1 MRGYIPVVDIFA
13 GPGGLS
19 EGFSN
24 FETALHRRV
33 FDVVLSIE
41 KEKHARETLKLRT
54 FYRLL
59 RSDTSLKLANYFR
72 FLRGEITLDKLYDSH
87 RSIELKADR
96 IAWQAELGLT
106 STYPREKVDQ
116 RIEEAL
122 DGVSNFVLIGGPP
135 CQAYSIAGRSRNK
148 NNKNY
153 DPKQDKHQT
162 LYKEYLQILAD
173 NNPLV
178 FVMENVKGL
187 ISAELE
193 NERLL
198 NMIISDLK
206 HPSDALQKSNSRSP
220 RYGYN
225 LFSFVQE
232 GPIDEKSS
240 KSLVIRSEE
249 YGVPQQRHRVIILGI
264 RDDFN
269 QINPLKLTRKNEN
282 TVESIIAD
290 LPKLRSGL
298 SSIPD
303 SHDRWKS
310 EIKSIQ
316 GTNWFNELKS
326 IDSDLHLLM
335 SELLQDIGQEDL
347 SRGDRFLDYEC
358 KGPLSLKQWISSRRI
373 KGVCNHDTRSHI
385 VSDLHRYFF
394 ASSYALLYGTS
405 PKLDEFPTDLLPNHR
420 NALYS
425 LEIERKQV
433 FSDRF
438 RVQLAN
444 KPSTTITSHIS
455 KDGHYY
461 IHPDP
466 TQCRS
471 LTVRE
476 AARLQTFSDDY
487 YFCGSRT
494 AQYQQVGNAVP
505 PYLAC
510 QIAEIVYDVIVQ
522 MGVFYDS
529 R

>member
-1 MRGYIPVVDIFA
+1 MIENIPVIDIFA

-24 FETALHRRV
+24 FETPLHRKA
-33 FDVVLSIE
+33 FDVILSIE

-59 RSDTSLKLANYFR
+59 KADRSFKFGDYYR
-72 FLRGEITLDKLYDSH
+72 FLRGEITLEYLYDSYP
-87 RSIELKADR
+87 SIESMAER

-106 STYPREKVDQ
+106 AQYPRERVNK
-116 RIEEAL
+116 RIKEAL
-122 DGVSNFVLIGGPP
+122 NGNNYFVLIGGPP
-135 CQAYSIAGRSRNK
+135 CQAYSIAGRSRNN

-193 NERLL
+193 NKRLL
-198 NMIISDLK
+198 NLILGDLK
-206 HPSDALQKSNSRSP
+206 QPADAVELSNHKKKKF
-220 RYGYN
+220 GYN
-225 LFSFVQE
+225 IYSFVQE
-232 GPIDEKSS
+232 GPIDETTSRN
-240 KSLVIRSEE
+240 LVIRSEE

-264 RDDFN
+264 RDDFKH
-269 QINPLKLTRKNEN
+269 INPQKLSKRRET
-282 TVESIIAD
+282 TVESIIDD
-290 LPKLRSGL
+290 LPELRSGL
-298 SSIPD
+298 SSVPD
-303 SHDRWKS
+303 SLERWKA
-310 EIKSIQ
+310 EILSIQ
-316 GTNWFNELKS
+316 STEWFQQLQSKDRNLYS
-326 IDSDLHLLM
+326 LMSDL
-335 SELLQDIGQEDL
+335 LQKLDQEHF
-347 SRGDRFLDYEC
+347 SRGGQYISCDC
-358 KGPLSLKQWISSRRI
+358 NGPAKHKKWIHSRRVR
-373 KGVCNHDTRSHI
+373 GVCNHETRGHM

-394 ASSYALLYGTS
+394 ASSYARLYGYS
-405 PKLDEFPTDLLPNHR
+405 PKLSEFPKDLLPNHR
-420 NALYS
+420 NVHDNK
-425 LEIERKQV
+425 RKLD

-466 TQCRS
+466 IQCRS

-476 AARLQTFSDDY
+476 AARLQTFPDDY
-487 YFCGSRT
+487 FFCGPRT
-494 AQYQQVGNAVP
+494 SQYQQVGNAVP
-505 PYLAC
+505 PYLAY
-510 QIAEIVYDVIVQ
+510 QIANIVYDIIDQ
-522 MGVFYDS
+522 MGVLL
-529 R
+529 